1 MISDVPSF
9 LRWFEGV
16 HRRTLRDVSI
26 LPSEAETWS
35 PRAGSGEEAWGVPQ
49 LVQHLAEGRL
59 YFAEAF
65 AGRGWVWDP
74 WPVEVR
80 ARHAWA
86 PALDD
91 SMQELRARL
100 ESAPADR
107 LQAKIEL
114 IGDPGRTVSGW
125 RVLMMMA
132 EHEIAHRAQIGAYAG
147 LNGWP
152 VAQIFDRENEWVRAQ
167 RDDQLRRYRTNE

>member
-1 MISDVPSF
+1 MISDVTSF

-35 PRAGSGEEAWGVPQ
+35 PHAVSGEEAWGVPH

-65 AGRGWVWDP
+65 AGRGWVWDQ
-74 WPVEVR
+74 WPRELR
-80 ARHAWA
+80 GREGWG

-107 LQAKIEL
+107 LDAKIEL
-114 IGDPGRTVSGW
+114 IGDPGRTISGW

-167 RDDQLRRYRTNE
+167 RDDQVRRYRTNE

>member
-1 MISDVPSF
+1 MISDVASF
-9 LRWFEGV
+9 LGWFEGV
-16 HRRTLRDVSI
+16 HRRTVRDVSI
-26 LPSEAETWS
+26 LPLEAETWNPTS
-35 PRAGSGEEAWGVPQ
+35 GSGEEAWGVPA
-49 LVQHLAEGRL
+49 LVQHIAEGRL

-65 AGRGWVWDP
+65 AGRGWVWDD
-74 WPVEVR
+74 WPEELR
-80 ARHAWA
+80 GRGGWRPALEASMAELARRLETA
-86 PALDD
+86 PA
-91 SMQELRARL
+91 S
-100 ESAPADR
+100 R

-152 VAQIFDRENEWVRAQ
+152 VAQLFDRENEWVRAQ
-167 RDDQLRRYRTNE
+167 RDEQVRRYRANE